1 MRDII
6 NNAMKTAMKEK
17 QSEKLLVIRAINAK
31 IKDADINARSK
42 GNNDGVND
50 SEVLGLL
57 QNMVKQR
64 KESIKMYTEGNRP
77 ELAEKEQAE
86 IEIINEFLP
95 EMMSDEE
102 TEKAVSE
109 AIGETGASSMADMGK
124 VMGILKSKY
133 SGSLDM
139 GKASGII
146 KSKLS

>member
-1 MRDII
+1 MRTII
-6 NNAMKTAMKEK
+6 NDAMKTAMKNK
-17 QSEKLLVIRAINAK
+17 DSEKLLVIRAINSK
-31 IKDADINARSK
+31 IKDADINARTS
-42 GNNDGVND
+42 GNNDGVADNEIM
-50 SEVLGLL
+50 SLL

-64 KESIKMYTEGNRP
+64 NESIKMYTEGNRP

-95 EMMSDEE
+95 EMMSDDEM
-102 TEKAVSE
+102 ASAIDE

-133 SGSLDM
+133 AGSMDM

-146 KSKLS
+146 KDKLS